1 METCLFYDL
10 AERQLCLA
18 LREGVVAEP
27 DVRLRFRGV
36 LNTAAA
42 NSGAGGSGA
51 PASSSSSGAPIFAYR
66 GTLLKYVSIGGGSSK
81 ASSGRTSITSS
92 STPLAVGVGVGV
104 SSETRDEPFAVVA
117 ARKSVALG
125 GGGGAGGAGGGG
137 KAAAAADDPSAA
149 LVFTAKA
156 SVDLLGKR
164 GAAALGAGG
173 GGQRL
178 GRGGA
183 AGAGAAAAA
192 AAAAPARRPSA
203 VGGAASALAAALGGA
218 PARPRAGFRL
228 TRRFLNFTERQDLEL
243 CAGVDLTWGAGAAVA
258 QSRGLGASLLSG
270 PVRAEPLLRVREN
283 NWALTLRRGR
293 WAVTYDL

>member
-36 LNTAAA
+36 LNTSAAA
-42 NSGAGGSGA
+42 GAAAAG
-51 PASSSSSGAPIFAYR
+51 ASSSSPPVFAYR
-66 GTLLKYVSIGGGSSK
+66 GTLLKYVSIGSGGGNRSSGSSG
-81 ASSGRTSITSS
+81 SSG
-92 STPLAVGVGVGV
+92 STPLAIGAGVGV
-104 SSETRDEPFAVVA
+104 SSETRDEPFGVLA
-117 ARKSVALG
+117 ARKSVVLG
-125 GGGGAGGAGGGG
+125 GGGGGG
-137 KAAAAADDPSAA
+137 KRPSSSSSSPDDPSAA

-164 GAAALGAGG
+164 GAAAAGAA

-178 GRGGA
+178 GGGGGGA
-183 AGAGAAAAA
+183 PP
-192 AAAAPARRPSA
+192 AAAPALAGRARPPSSSSL
-203 VGGAASALAAALGGA
+203 GAATTALAAALGGA

-243 CAGVDLTWGAGAAVA
+243 CAGVDLTWGGGAAAA
-258 QSRGLGASLLSG
+258 QARGLGASLVSG
-270 PVRAEPLLRVREN
+270 PVRAEPFARVREN

>member
-42 NSGAGGSGA
+42 SSS
-51 PASSSSSGAPIFAYR
+51 ASSSNPPVFAYR
-66 GTLLKYVSIGGGSSK
+66 GTLLKYVSIGGGNATGSS
-81 ASSGRTSITSS
+81 ASTS
-92 STPLAVGVGVGV
+92 STPLAIGAGVGV

-117 ARKSVALG
+117 ARKSVAFG
-125 GGGGAGGAGGGG
+125 GGGGRGG
-137 KAAAAADDPSAA
+137 KSSSAPDDPSAA

-173 GGQRL
+173 GQRL
-178 GRGGA
+178 GGG
-183 AGAGAAAAA
+183 GAAAATPA
-192 AAAAPARRPSA
+192 ARARGSSA
-203 VGGAASALAAALGGA
+203 IGGAATALAAALGGA

-243 CAGVDLTWGAGAAVA
+243 CAGVDLTWGGGAAAA
-258 QSRGLGASLLSG
+258 QARGLGASLLSG
-270 PVRAEPLLRVREN
+270 PVRAEPFARVREN

>member
-36 LNTAAA
+36 LNTAASA
-42 NSGAGGSGA
+42 
-51 PASSSSSGAPIFAYR
+51 ASSSSSPTSSSNPPVFAYR
-66 GTLLKYVSIGGGSSK
+66 GTLIKYVSIGGGNSS
-81 ASSGRTSITSS
+81 SINSS
-92 STPLAVGVGVGV
+92 STPLAIGAGVGV

-125 GGGGAGGAGGGG
+125 GGGGGRKSSAP
-137 KAAAAADDPSAA
+137 DDPSAA

-164 GAAALGAGG
+164 GAAAMGAG

-178 GRGGA
+178 GG
-183 AGAGAAAAA
+183 
-192 AAAAPARRPSA
+192 AAPAAVAARPRSS
-203 VGGAASALAAALGGA
+203 GGAMGAATALAAALGGA

-243 CAGVDLTWGAGAAVA
+243 CAGVDLTWGAGAAA
-258 QSRGLGASLLSG
+258 ALSRGLGASLLSG
-270 PVRAEPLLRVREN
+270 PLRAEPFARVREN